1 MTREEFQR
9 LVSSRM
15 IILDGATGTEL
26 VKRGMPQGVSPEQW
40 VLENPGAI
48 IDIQRAYRNAGSDI
62 VYAPTFGG
70 NRLKLAEFGLAER
83 GFEINRKLAEF
94 SREAMGDALVFGDI
108 APTGDFSK
116 TFEEVVDIYK
126 EQVAGLLAGG
136 VDGFAIET
144 MMDVQEARAAVIAVR
159 ESCDLPVIVTMTFDE
174 NERSLMGNDPLSA
187 LITLQALGADAF
199 GCNCSTG
206 PDSMIKII
214 RKLKPYAT
222 IPLVAKPNAGLP
234 QLINGQTVFKM
245 TPSEFG
251 AYAGELAVAGAN
263 LIGGCCGSTPDHIR
277 ELADNAR
284 RFSPEP
290 PLREALSAVSGPRGC
305 CLLGGENPFA
315 VVGERI
321 NPTGKKA
328 FQAELRSGSMNMVRE
343 FAMSQSEKGA
353 AILDLNFGLS
363 GINEKEKMLEAL
375 TVLGP
380 ICQRPLCI
388 DSVEPE
394 VIEAAL
400 RVYPGRA
407 LVNSISAEKVRIEKT
422 LPIAAKYGAMFIL
435 LPLTDGGIPG
445 TAEGRI
451 EVVKE
456 IFAEAQK
463 YGYHKEDICVD
474 ALIMA
479 VSSAPE
485 SPQIALDLIQWCSQ
499 EFGVN
504 TLCGLSNVS
513 FGMPNRG
520 LINAAFLG
528 MAIGRGLNMAIA
540 NPSDETLMSLI
551 DAGDTL
557 CGRDPKMLRFVAKYA
572 AAAGEKV
579 RTVTANETPSEKV
592 KRLVVDGDENGI
604 AAAVQAAL
612 DSGIPA
618 KSLMDDCLIPGI
630 NQVGDLYDKKIYF
643 LPQLLMSAE
652 TMRKGFQVI
661 EPLLAED
668 NAAATIRP
676 VIVIATVEGDIH
688 DIGKNIVAL
697 MLKNYGF
704 DVIDLGKD
712 VPATRIVEAAVQ
724 NKAVLVGL
732 SALMTTT
739 MVRMKEVV
747 SLAHER
753 GLKIP
758 FMIGGAV
765 VDRNYADEIGAHY
778 VVDAMASVRLAQ
790 EICRN

>member
-1 MTREEFQR
+1 MTRSEFRQ
-9 LVSSRM
+9 LVLSRM
-15 IILDGATGTEL
+15 LILDGATGTEL
-26 VKRGMPQGVSPEQW
+26 IKRGMPQGVSPEQW
-40 VLENPGAI
+40 VVENPAAI
-48 IDIQRAYRNAGSDI
+48 IEIQRAYRDAGSDI

-70 NRLKLAEFGLAER
+70 NRVKLAEFGLAECC
-83 GFEINRKLAEF
+83 FEINRDLAKI
-94 SREAMGDALVFGDI
+94 SREAMGDKLVFGDI

-116 TFEEVVDIYK
+116 TFEELVDIYK

-144 MMDVQEARAAVIAVR
+144 MMDVQETRAAVLAVR
-159 ESCDLPVIVTMTFDE
+159 ESCDLPLIVTMTFDE

-206 PDSMIKII
+206 PDNMIKVI

-234 QLINGQTVFKM
+234 QLIDGKTVFKM
-245 TPSEFG
+245 TPAEFG

-277 ELADNAR
+277 ELAANAK
-284 RFSPEP
+284 RFKPEA

-305 CLLGGENPFA
+305 CLLGGANPFA

-328 FQAELRSGSMNMVRE
+328 FQEELRAGSMNMVRE
-343 FAMSQSEKGA
+343 FAASQSEKGA
-353 AILDLNFGLS
+353 AILDVNFGLS
-363 GINEKEKMLEAL
+363 GINEKAKMLEAL
-375 TVLGP
+375 EILGP
-380 ICQRPLCI
+380 ICPRPLCI

-407 LVNSISAEKVRIEKT
+407 LVNSISAEKVRLEKT

-445 TAEGRI
+445 TVEGRI
-451 EVVKE
+451 DVVKE
-456 IFAEAQK
+456 VFAEAQK

-485 SPQIALDLIQWCSQ
+485 SPQIALDLIQWCAHK
-499 EFGVN
+499 FKVN

-540 NPSDETLMSLI
+540 NPSDETLMSMI
-551 DAGDTL
+551 DAGDAL

-572 AAAGEKV
+572 NSGEKL
-579 RTVTANETPSEKV
+579 RTPAANETPGEKV
-592 KRLVVDGDENGI
+592 KRLVVDGDEDGI
-604 AAAVQAAL
+604 TQAVKAAL
-612 DSGIPA
+612 ESGISA
-618 KSLMDDCLIPGI
+618 KTLMDDCLISGI
-630 NQVGDLYDKKIYF
+630 NRVGELYDKKTYF

-652 TMRKGFQVI
+652 TMRKGFQVL

-668 NAAATIRP
+668 NAASMVRP

-712 VPATRIVEAAVQ
+712 VPAARIIDAALEH
-724 NKAVLVGL
+724 KAALVGL

-747 SLAHER
+747 TLARER
-753 GLKIP
+753 GIQIP

-765 VDRNYADEIGAHY
+765 VDRNYAEEIGAHY

-790 EICRN
+790 EISAR

>member
-1 MTREEFQR
+1 MTREEFRR
-9 LVSSRM
+9 LVASKM
-15 IILDGATGTEL
+15 VILDGATGTEL

-48 IDIQRAYRNAGSDI
+48 IDIQRAYRSAGSDI
-62 VYAPTFGG
+62 VYTPTFGG

-83 GFEINRKLAEF
+83 GFEINRKLAEY
-94 SREAMGDALVFGDI
+94 SREAMNDGLVFGDI
-108 APTGDFSK
+108 APTGDFSRS
-116 TFEEVVDIYK
+116 FEEVVDIYK

-144 MMDVQEARAAVIAVR
+144 MMDVQEARAALLAVR

-174 NERSLMGNDPLSA
+174 DERSLMGNDPLSA

-206 PDSMIKII
+206 PDNMIKII

-222 IPLVAKPNAGLP
+222 IPLAAKPNAGLP
-234 QLINGQTVFKM
+234 QLIGGQTVFKM
-245 TPSEFG
+245 TPAEFG
-251 AYAGELAVAGAN
+251 ACAGELAVAGAN

-277 ELADNAR
+277 ELAGNAR
-284 RFSPEP
+284 RFNPEP
-290 PLREALSAVSGPRGC
+290 PLRDALSAVSGPRGH
-305 CLLGGENPFA
+305 CLLGGGNPFA
-315 VVGERI
+315 VIGERI

-353 AILDLNFGLS
+353 AILDVNFGLS
-363 GINEKEKMLEAL
+363 GIDEKEKTLEAL
-375 TVLGP
+375 DILGP
-380 ICQRPLCI
+380 ICSRPLCI

-422 LPIAAKYGAMFIL
+422 LPIAARYGAMFIL
-435 LPLTDGGIPG
+435 LPLTDGGIPD
-445 TAEGRI
+445 TVEGRI

-456 IFAEAQK
+456 VLAEARK

-474 ALIMA
+474 ALVMA

-485 SPQIALDLIQWCSQ
+485 SPQVALDLIQWCSR

-540 NPSDETLMSLI
+540 NPSDEMLMSLI

-572 AAAGEKV
+572 AASGEKV
-579 RTVTANETPSEKV
+579 RTPAANETPSEKV
-592 KRLVVDGDENGI
+592 RRLVVDGDENGI
-604 AAAVQAAL
+604 AAAVRSAL
-612 DSGIPA
+612 DSGVTP

-630 NQVGDLYDKKIYF
+630 NQVGELYDKKVYF

-652 TMRKGFQVI
+652 TMRRGFQVL

-668 NAAATIRP
+668 NAASVLRP
-676 VIVIATVEGDIH
+676 VIIIATVEGDIH

-712 VPATRIVEAAVQ
+712 VPATRIIDAARQ
-724 NKAVLVGL
+724 HGAALVGL

-747 SLAHER
+747 NLARER
-753 GLKIP
+753 GLNVP
-758 FMIGGAV
+758 FMVGGAV